1 MIKRLLLAS
10 LIPGLLASPVAW
22 SQAQDMA
29 AERARIANQRIQVE
43 AARIE
48 DEERRRAE
56 AEAEEA
62 AAQARYE
69 ERLVQRAEAN
79 ARQPVEETPVL
90 EPIPVGPAPTP
101 APAPAPVPA
110 SVSASDQV
118 GMSQTLEQ
126 IRTLGELRDAGYI
139 TEEEFT
145 RIKSKILDG
154 EL

>member
-1 MIKRLLLAS
+1 MIKRLLIAS

-43 AARIE
+43 AARIA
-48 DEERRRAE
+48 EEEKRRAQ

-62 AAQARYE
+62 AARERYE

-79 ARQPVEETPVL
+79 ARTPVEEQPVI
-90 EPIPVGPAPTP
+90 EPIPLGPASS
-101 APAPAPVPA
+101 PAPVPA
-110 SVSASDQV
+110 PVSASNQP
-118 GMSQTLEQ
+118 GLSRILEQ
-126 IRTLGELRDAGYI
+126 IKTLGELRDAGYV
-139 TEEEFT
+139 TDEEFQ